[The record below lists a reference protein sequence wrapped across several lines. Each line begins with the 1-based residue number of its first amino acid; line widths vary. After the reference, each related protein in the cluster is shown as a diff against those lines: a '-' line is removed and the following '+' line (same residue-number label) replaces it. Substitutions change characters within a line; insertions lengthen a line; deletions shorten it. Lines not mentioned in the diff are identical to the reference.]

1 MLRVDWNLLFTIIN
15 LLVLFIAMRVF
26 LFKPVQ
32 KIIAE
37 RQEEADRRFE
47 EAAASKSQAEEMKA
61 QYEVSLENA
70 ETEKK
75 QVLREAKK
83 SADAEYQRIIKDA
96 EKAAKQVRKDAV
108 AEAENQKAQ
117 IIKKA
122 EKEIADLVVDAAVKV
137 AGEKKG
143 TEADRVLYSKFLD
156 KAGDEA

>member
-15 LLVLFIAMRVF
+15 LLVLFVAMRVF

-37 RQEEADRRFE
+37 RQEETDRRFE

-61 QYEVSLENA
+61 QYEVSLANA
-70 ETEKK
+70 EAEKK

-83 SADAEYQRIIKDA
+83 SADAEYQRIIQDA
-96 EKAAKQVRKDAV
+96 EKTAKQVKRDAV

-122 EKEIADLVVDAAVKV
+122 EKEIAGLVVDAAVKV

-143 TEADRVLYSKFLD
+143 AEVDSALYSKFLD